1 MTNSISQISRAIQ
14 AQKFRDGGCSQ
25 LPVPTPWFKALLI
38 TLSQIQ
44 IENGSSN
51 ELHNP
56 PPRFKCISPSR
67 TQHRKEDY
75 VTPTFL
81 SLSISPSFKESP
93 TAPCFMIFL
102 PLSRLRYLRTEGV
115 WDIPRGSTNENQ
127 KHEASRA
134 RAQHLPLPAASNEV
148 STIRRKG
155 AV

>member
-1 MTNSISQISRAIQ
+1 MFAASCSNTMVQGPPYYLISFSQGPYLRFRSKKAVPMNSS
-14 AQKFRDGGCSQ
+14 
-25 LPVPTPWFKALLI
+25 T
-38 TLSQIQ
+38 T
-44 IENGSSN
+44 
-51 ELHNP
+51 P
-56 PPRFKCISPSR
+56 PPRFKCISPSK

-75 VTPTFL
+75 VTPTVL
-81 SLSISPSFKESP
+81 SLSISPSFKESS